1 MSIPEGGSTSV
12 SAVSRDVDE
21 ARALGG
27 QIYYPHS
34 VRVLGDSQQFSM
46 RLDAAEMGPVTMGW
60 LSYDTEVKIET
71 GDLGDA
77 YHVNLPVTGQ
87 LKTGSG
93 ADRVIATPSRAAI
106 YRADRGSVLEG
117 WGNDPCRML
126 AVKIDRRAVEEQLE
140 LLVDKPIRAPIAFEL
155 ALDIT
160 SGHGHQWWAVLQAL
174 ADQLRNADSLY
185 RHPLLVAPL
194 TQSVIVALLLAARHD
209 YSAQLAAAVDP
220 AAPAA
225 VEHAKQYIEAHIDEP
240 LTAVEIAAAVGVSLR
255 ALQHG
260 FQTSLQTT
268 PMRYLRDLRLR
279 RVRAE
284 LLAADPEQ
292 TGVAEIAYRW
302 GFNHLGR
309 FAGQYRKMFGESP
322 SEALRSG
329 PHRALS
335 TRGALYYTG
344 GS

>member
-1 MSIPEGGSTSV
+1 MSTSVDGPASV

-21 ARALGG
+21 ARQLGG
-27 QIYYPHS
+27 RIYYPHS
-34 VRVLGDSQQFSM
+34 VRVLGEPQRFSM
-46 RLDAAEMGPVTMGW
+46 HLEAAEMGPITMGW

-71 GDLGDA
+71 GALDNA

-93 ADRVIATPSRAAI
+93 ADRVIATPSRAAL
-106 YRADRGSVLEG
+106 YRADRQSLLQG
-117 WGNDPCRML
+117 WGDEPCRML

-140 LLVDKPIRAPIAFEL
+140 LLVGKPVRNPIEFEL

-160 SGHGHQWWAVLQAL
+160 SGHGQQWWAVLRSL

-194 TQSVIVALLLAARHD
+194 TQSVIVALLLASRHD
-209 YSAQLAAAVDP
+209 YSSQLATAVDP

-225 VEHAKQYIEAHIDEP
+225 VEHAKQYIEEHVDEA
-240 LTAVEIAAAVGVSLR
+240 LTAAEIAAAVGVSLR

-279 RVRAE
+279 RVRAD
-284 LLAADPEQ
+284 LLAADPAQ

-309 FAGQYRKMFGESP
+309 FAGQYRGMFGESP
-322 SEALRSG
+322 SDALRSS
-329 PHRALS
+329 PR
-335 TRGALYYTG
+335 RGVIAAGSLYYAG
-344 GS
+344 A

>member
-126 AVKIDRRAVEEQLE
+126 AVKIDRRASRNNSNCSSTNPSVLRSRSNSPSTSPP
-140 LLVDKPIRAPIAFEL
+140 VTD
-155 ALDIT
+155 T
-160 SGHGHQWWAVLQAL
+160 SGG
-174 ADQLRNADSLY
+174 RCC
-185 RHPLLVAPL
+185 RPLPINSE
-194 TQSVIVALLLAARHD
+194 TPTRS
-209 YSAQLAAAVDP
+209 
-220 AAPAA
+220 
-225 VEHAKQYIEAHIDEP
+225 
-240 LTAVEIAAAVGVSLR
+240 TAIR
-255 ALQHG
+255 C
-260 FQTSLQTT
+260 
-268 PMRYLRDLRLR
+268 
-279 RVRAE
+279 
-284 LLAADPEQ
+284 
-292 TGVAEIAYRW
+292 
-302 GFNHLGR
+302 
-309 FAGQYRKMFGESP
+309 
-322 SEALRSG
+322 
-329 PHRALS
+329 
-335 TRGALYYTG
+335 
-344 GS
+344 

>member
-1 MSIPEGGSTSV
+1 MPTPVGGPTSV
-12 SAVSRDVDE
+12 SAVSRDIDE
-21 ARALGG
+21 ARQLGG
-27 QIYYPHS
+27 KIYYPHS
-34 VRVLGDSQQFSM
+34 VRVLGDQQHFSM
-46 RLDAAEMGPVTMGW
+46 QLDAAEMGPITMGW
-60 LSYDTEVKIET
+60 LSYNTEVKIET
-71 GDLGDA
+71 GNLDDA

-106 YRADRGSVLEG
+106 YRADRGSVLQG
-117 WGNDPCRML
+117 WGGDAGRML
-126 AVKIDRRAVEEQLE
+126 AVKIDRRAVDEQLE
-140 LLVDKPIRAPIAFEL
+140 LLLGRPVRDPIAFDL

-160 SGHGHQWWAVLQAL
+160 SGHGQQWWAVLHTL

-194 TQSVIVALLLAARHD
+194 TQSVIVALLLASQHD
-209 YSAQLAAAVDP
+209 YSEQLAAAVDP

-225 VEHAKQYIEAHIDEP
+225 VEHAKQYIEAHADEP
-240 LTAVEIAAAVGVSLR
+240 LTALEIAGAVGVSLR

-260 FQTSLQTT
+260 FQTSLETT

-279 RVRAE
+279 KVRAE

-292 TGVAEIAYRW
+292 IGVAEIAYRW

-309 FAGQYRKMFGESP
+309 FAGQYRKMFGENP
-322 SEALRSG
+322 SDALRSG
-329 PHRALS
+329 PRRALS

-344 GS
+344 RD